1 MTKIPNRMRGY
12 FLKFRIQGT
21 DGGKGYRVHSGFFFH
36 EVDKDNKPIIKKLMI
51 KIRPQNSMIDM
62 MANESAALLNLNLK
76 NGGEFN
82 YACNSI
88 GKSGFVGLVCN
99 YFKENI
105 NDIINNQHRSC
116 PDLQLDPHYR
126 LKSKD
131 SNTVEVINA

>member
-1 MTKIPNRMRGY
+1 MIPNRMRGY
-12 FLKFRIQGT
+12 FLKFRIKGT
-21 DGGKGYRVHSGFFFH
+21 DGGKGYKVHSGFFFH
-36 EVDKDNKPIIKKLMI
+36 QLDENGLPIIKKFLI

-76 NGGEFN
+76 NGGTFN
-82 YACNSI
+82 HACNTI
-88 GKSGFVGLVCN
+88 GKSGFVGIVCN

-105 NDIINNQHRSC
+105 DDIVNNQHGNC

-131 SNTVEVINA
+131 SNPVEVINAQ